1 MTGSIVSGLRPS
13 SAARTAARAIGR
25 AHEHFVNGELF
36 AQEHVRALVL
46 ESWRRSAAHGVDP
59 ASPQSQVVL
68 TGDSL
73 SSARA
78 SSPLQQV
85 MPLVRS
91 LLTDPSS
98 EVGHVVAV
106 GDDEGRLLW
115 VEGDPHLRTR
125 AADIG
130 FREGAMWSE
139 SVAGTNAPGT
149 ALATNRPVQL
159 FSAEHFVGAVQ
170 PWSCAAVPVHD
181 PHSGSVIGV
190 VDVTGGDLVAR
201 PETLALVRA
210 TVAAAERELQLQLR
224 TRPQPIAFTEDED
237 IWHLQILGR
246 DRAILHRDGESTTLS
261 ARHSELLLLLALNP
275 DGLSADRLAVLLHES
290 DIPSVTI
297 RAELVRLRRI
307 LGPRVLLSRP
317 YRLGARIRT
326 DADDVADSLDRG
338 AVRAALK
345 LYRGALLPRS
355 DSPAVTELR
364 GEFRARLRRAAMATR
379 DPDTMLEFAST
390 PEGRDDVELLRAALQ
405 VLPDRSPHR
414 LAVAARL
421 EILDRS
427 LRR

>member
-1 MTGSIVSGLRPS
+1 MAGSIVSGLRPS

-25 AHEHFVNGELF
+25 AHERFVSGDMF
-36 AQEHVRALVL
+36 AQEQVRALVL

-59 ASPQSQVVL
+59 ASPQSPVVL
-68 TGDSL
+68 TADSL

-78 SSPLQQV
+78 DSPLAQV

-115 VEGDPHLRTR
+115 VEGDSGLRTR

-130 FREGAMWSE
+130 FREGALWSE
-139 SVAGTNAPGT
+139 KVAGTNAPGT
-149 ALATNRPVQL
+149 ALATDAPVQL

-181 PHSGSVIGV
+181 PDSGAVIGV
-190 VDVTGGDLVAR
+190 IDVTGGDLVAR

-224 TRPQPIAFTEDED
+224 MQPRAEPD
-237 IWHLQILGR
+237 ISDQDGWHLQVLGR
-246 DRAILHRDGESTTLS
+246 DRAVLHRGGVSTTLS
-261 ARHSELLLLLALNP
+261 ARHSELLLLLAMNP
-275 DGLSADRLAVLLHES
+275 QGLTADRLAVLLHES
-290 DIPSVTI
+290 DIPAVTI

-307 LGPRVLLSRP
+307 LGPGSLLSRP

-345 LYRGALLPRS
+345 IYGGALLPRS
-355 DSPAVTELR
+355 DAPAVAELR
-364 GEFRARLRRAAMATR
+364 SEFRARLRRAAIATQ
-379 DPDTMLEFAST
+379 DPDTILEFVST
-390 PEGRDDVELLRAALQ
+390 PDGRDDVELLRAALL
-405 VLPDRSPHR
+405 VLPARSPRR

-421 EILDRS
+421 EVLDRS